1 MASPIT
7 APSCA
12 RSGRSLIAL
21 KRTGRVSDPGGLNHR
36 AAGCPAAQD
45 DQTQY
50 VHPFARLC
58 ISPVRLNTSTAG
70 QAGREARGADRRRG
84 SVQPSEASP
93 TAEKRERDGRSL
105 GTEAI
110 RVLSGTAQRRVK
122 SGCQFKGLSHLIRSL
137 KSAIFVSII
146 SSELGA

>member
-12 RSGRSLIAL
+12 SSGRSLIAL

-45 DQTQY
+45 DQAQY

-70 QAGREARGADRRRG
+70 QAGREARGADPRRR
-84 SVQPSEASP
+84 SVRPSEASP
-93 TAEKRERDGRSL
+93 TAGKREPDGRSL
-105 GTEAI
+105 GTEAVRRAVRNSEAQGQVWVPMNCLI
-110 RVLSGTAQRRVK
+110 ARV
-122 SGCQFKGLSHLIRSL
+122 RSL
-137 KSAIFVSII
+137 RWAKR
-146 SSELGA
+146 